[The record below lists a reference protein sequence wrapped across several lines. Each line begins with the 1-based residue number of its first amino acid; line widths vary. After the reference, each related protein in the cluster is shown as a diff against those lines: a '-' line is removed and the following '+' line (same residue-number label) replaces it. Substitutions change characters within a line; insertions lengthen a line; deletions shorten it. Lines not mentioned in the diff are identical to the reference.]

1 MFTTLANV
9 TRTHYVHLFATP
21 ISDSRAESRQ
31 WLPSVL
37 AVVLRSV
44 GAAVGVSHCS
54 VHSAHIIYV
63 RGVSCSRWHAEH
75 AS

>member
-21 ISDSRAESRQ
+21 ISCGQ